1 MRTRV
6 KRARAYS
13 FRYNMKHRVSPPDH
27 YKTRNKMQNGPTF
40 FFTNSTTLLVCNPTA
55 RNQALTTQIFEKQNV
70 PIYVTI

>member
-1 MRTRV
+1 
-6 KRARAYS
+6 
-13 FRYNMKHRVSPPDH
+13 
-27 YKTRNKMQNGPTF
+27 MQNGPTF